1 MPDTTAA
8 PSSPGDSRPH
18 PFVAGV
24 IAVGAV
30 VLSYSVWVLVTQPT
44 PLALVVLLGLTA
56 AAGWAA
62 LRVPSMPISFS
73 ISDTFSIAAALL
85 IGPAAGA
92 VTAALD
98 GLILSFG
105 MKNSSRTA
113 ARVMFNATAAAVAN
127 WVAAQAFLFLSNANV
142 FIDGPLRV
150 PRLLALLAVFGFL
163 NFGLGTGLVATAVAF
178 EGRKSILGIWR
189 AHFVGLWVTHLG
201 GIFATLLM
209 LVLSDAQRSPMST
222 LEALLLITP
231 LPVILYVNFRHALGR
246 AEDQLEHLGGMNRVY
261 VATIEA
267 LAQTVDAKD
276 QVTHD
281 HVRRVQDNSVRLAH
295 ELGVDDDLEIQALK
309 AASLLHDV
317 GKIAVPEH
325 ILNKPGRLSPSELE
339 IMRRHA
345 PVGAD
350 ILSVIGFPYPVV
362 PIVRHHHENW
372 DGSGYPDGLTGDA
385 IPIGARILSVV
396 DCFDALTSDRPYRP
410 RFDAKDALK
419 VLADRSGTM
428 YDPRVVDAFF
438 ALHAAGKNEMPPP
451 LSAPVADPHA
461 VSQAPAAVPDADA
474 GRAEAMESFYEL
486 ASALTREASAGD
498 VGATLWAHLQRRLDA
513 TAFVLFVYEESA
525 DCLAP
530 VFSDGAPTI
539 ATATRI
545 RLGDRLSGWV
555 AATRQVIMNSDARL
569 DVDDTWRDQSRLQS
583 AMAVPVC
590 VDGRLEGVLAFYSDR
605 AVAFSPSHQRI
616 AEAAAFVAGRCLGRR
631 EQVGATV
638 AASVSR
644 PGTAVSR
651 H

>member
-1 MPDTTAA
+1 MQDTAA
-8 PSSPGDSRPH
+8 PSSPGENRPH

-24 IAVGAV
+24 IAAGAA
-30 VLSYSVWVLVTQPT
+30 VLSYSVWYLLTQPT
-44 PLALVVLLGLTA
+44 PPSLLVLLGLTA
-56 AAGWAA
+56 VAGWAA

-105 MKNSSRTA
+105 MKTSSRTA
-113 ARVMFNATAAAVAN
+113 ARVMFNVTAAAVGN
-127 WVAAQAFLFLSNANV
+127 WVAAEAFFILSSSTV
-142 FIDGPLRV
+142 LIDGPLRV
-150 PRLLALLAVFGFL
+150 PRLFVLLAIFGIL
-163 NFGLGTGLVATAVAF
+163 NFGLGTGLVAAAVAF
-178 EGRKSILGIWR
+178 EGGKSILGIWR
-189 AHFVGLWVTHLG
+189 AHFVGLWVTYLG
-201 GIFATLLM
+201 GIFATMLM
-209 LVLSDAQRSPMST
+209 LVLSDTRGQPMSMP
-222 LEALLLITP
+222 EVLLLITP
-231 LPVILYVNFRHALGR
+231 LPVILYVTFGHALGR
-246 AEDQLEHLGGMNRVY
+246 AEDQIEHLGGMNRVY

-267 LAQTVDAKD
+267 LAQTIDAKD

-281 HVRRVQDNSVRLAH
+281 HIRRVQDNSVRLAR

-410 RFDAKDALK
+410 RFESHDALK
-419 VLADRSGTM
+419 VLADRRGTM

-461 VSQAPAAVPDADA
+461 VPEAPAAVLDDDASRAGEMDA
-474 GRAEAMESFYEL
+474 FYEL
-486 ASALTREASAGD
+486 ASAPTTDASAGD
-498 VGATLWAHLQRRLDA
+498 VGALLWLRLQRRLDA
-513 TAFVLFVYEESA
+513 SAFVLFVYEESA

-530 VFSDGAPTI
+530 VFSEGAPTV
-539 ATATRI
+539 ATGTRI

-569 DVDDTWRDQSRLQS
+569 DIDDAWRDQSRLQS

-590 VDGRLEGVLAFYSDR
+590 VEGRLEGVLAFYSDR
-605 AVAFSPSHQRI
+605 AAAFSPSHLRM
-616 AEAAAFVAGRCLGRR
+616 AEAAAYVAGRGLCRR
-631 EQVGATV
+631 EQIGV
-638 AASVSR
+638 AVSAPVSR
-644 PGTAVSR
+644 PGTTASR

>member
-1 MPDTTAA
+1 MPDTTDAR
-8 PSSPGDSRPH
+8 SPADSRTH
-18 PFVAGV
+18 PFVGGLIV
-24 IAVGAV
+24 VGTAI
-30 VLSYSVWVLVTQPT
+30 LAFSVWQVATHSVPS
-44 PLALVVLLGLTA
+44 ALPVLLGLTA
-56 AAGWAA
+56 AAAWAA
-62 LRVPSMPISFS
+62 LRVPAMPISFS

-92 VTAALD
+92 LTAALD

-105 MKNSSRTA
+105 MRSSARTG
-113 ARVMFNATAAAVAN
+113 ARVAFNAAAPAVAN
-127 WVAAQAFLFLSNANV
+127 WVAAQAFFLLSSSQV

-150 PRLLALLAVFGFL
+150 PRLLALLAIFGLL
-163 NFGLGTGLVATAVAF
+163 NFSLGTGLVAAAVAF
-178 EGRKSILGIWR
+178 EGRRSILGIWR
-189 AHFVGLWVTHLG
+189 EHFVGLWVTHLG
-201 GIFATLLM
+201 GIFATMLM

-246 AEDQLEHLGGMNRVY
+246 AEDQIEHLGGMNRVY

-281 HVRRVQDNSVRLAH
+281 HVRRVQDNSVRLAR

-317 GKIAVPEH
+317 GKISVPEH

-372 DGSGYPDGLTGDA
+372 DGSGYPDGLIGEA

-410 RFDAKDALK
+410 RFDAQDALK
-419 VLADRSGTM
+419 VLAERRGTM

-451 LSAPVADPHA
+451 SRAPVADPHA
-461 VSQAPAAVPDADA
+461 TPQAPVAVPDADDA
-474 GRAEAMESFYEL
+474 RAQELEAFYEL
-486 ASALTREASAGD
+486 ASVSVLHATAGD
-498 VGATLWAHLQRRLDA
+498 VGAVLWSRLQGRLGA
-513 TAFVLFVYEESA
+513 SAFVLFVYEESA
-525 DCLAP
+525 DCLVP
-530 VFSDGAPTI
+530 VFTDGTPTV

-555 AATRQVIMNSDARL
+555 AATRQAIVNSDARL
-569 DVDDTWRDQSRLQS
+569 DVDEDWRDQSRLQS
-583 AMAVPVC
+583 ALAVPAC
-590 VDGRLEGVLAFYSDR
+590 ADGRLEGVLAVYSDR
-605 AVAFSPSHQRI
+605 AAAFSPSHLRI
-616 AEAAAFVAGRCLGRR
+616 AEGAAFVAARCLCSR
-631 EQVGATV
+631 EQVGAAV
-638 AASVSR
+638 AA
-644 PGTAVSR
+644 AVSR
-651 H
+651 SSTAASRA